1 MINHRVP
8 ELIVCDV
15 DGTLIDPSEAL
26 TPAFDE
32 LHDLIKRNGLRFTL
46 ASGRSTDQLRKYLD
60 KLEIIE
66 PVIINNGGGAR
77 QNGAP
82 LWDELLDP
90 LCIKRAV
97 LEADKLDMAIF
108 MCDGDHETAY
118 RHNAYIQREIDVF
131 GRYNHFYIP
140 LESEWETLR
149 LEKVMITD
157 PQKPGRVD
165 AILQYLTPYVDCLNV
180 IRYDDRHLDIMKQG
194 VTKGGAVER
203 IARFLN
209 VPLGDIMA
217 VGDGANDI
225 EMMQKVGLAVSVA
238 NASPVLKAHMDY
250 SCQESYTYGVIEAIK
265 KFCI

>member
-1 MINHRVP
+1 MQRYDAV
-8 ELIVCDV
+8 LFDV

-118 RHNAYIQREIDVF
+118 RHNAISS
-131 GRYNHFYIP
+131 GR
-140 LESEWETLR
+140 
-149 LEKVMITD
+149 
-157 PQKPGRVD
+157 
-165 AILQYLTPYVDCLNV
+165 LTC
-180 IRYDDRHLDIMKQG
+180 
-194 VTKGGAVER
+194 
-203 IARFLN
+203 
-209 VPLGDIMA
+209 
-217 VGDGANDI
+217 
-225 EMMQKVGLAVSVA
+225 LAVITIFIFLWNQSGKLC
-238 NASPVLKAHMDY
+238 S
-250 SCQESYTYGVIEAIK
+250 
-265 KFCI
+265 